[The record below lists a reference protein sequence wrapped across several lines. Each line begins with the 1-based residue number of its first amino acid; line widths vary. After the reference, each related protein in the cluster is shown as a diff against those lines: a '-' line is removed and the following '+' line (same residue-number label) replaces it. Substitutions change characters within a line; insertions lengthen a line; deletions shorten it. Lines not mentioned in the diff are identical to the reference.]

1 MINVLIQ
8 VPILSSLQKVTEP
21 SYYGRVMSLFTM
33 LTSITAPISL
43 MIEGAVIGISMTYLI
58 SIGFLLLAMI
68 ATIKSYKLKR

>member
-8 VPILSSLQKVTEP
+8 VPILSPLQKVIEP

-43 MIEGAVIGISMTYLI
+43 MIEGAVID
-58 SIGFLLLAMI
+58 
-68 ATIKSYKLKR
+68 